1 MRRLT
6 RKTIVLL
13 VAVIMTLSVSVGMTI
28 AYFSDTASAEGGA
41 VLLLQ
46 GQTEIHETPEEG
58 QKTIS
63 IENIST
69 DPVDMVTR
77 VRVYAPVDIEPNL
90 GSGWADGGDGWWYY
104 TEALAPTAPGNTTT
118 NLVVTW
124 EVKES
129 DHLEN
134 YDVVVVHESSVATYN
149 DAGEILQPKD
159 WKCPTF
165 VEE

>member
-28 AYFSDTASAEGGA
+28 AYFSDTAAAEGGA

-46 GQTEIHETPEEG
+46 GQTEINETPEEG
-58 QKTIS
+58 KKTIS
-63 IENIST
+63 IKNIST

-77 VRVYAPVDIEPNL
+77 VKVFAPVDITPKL
-90 GSGWADGGDGWWYY
+90 GSGWVDGGDGWWYY
-104 TEALAPTAPGNTTT
+104 TKALAPNDSTSD
-118 NLVVTW
+118 LVVTW

-134 YDVVVVHESSVATYN
+134 YDVVVVHESAVATYN
-149 DAGEILQPKD
+149 EAGEILQPKD
-159 WKCPTF
+159 WKCPKF
-165 VEE
+165 K

>member
-28 AYFSDTASAEGGA
+28 AYFSDTAAAEGGA

-46 GQTEIHETPEEG
+46 GQTEINETPEEG
-58 QKTIS
+58 KKTIS
-63 IENIST
+63 ITNIST

-77 VRVYAPVDIEPNL
+77 VKVFAPVEITPTL

-104 TEALAPTAPGNTTT
+104 TEALAPGDSTS

-134 YDVVVVHESSVATYN
+134 YDVVVVHESAVATYTE
-149 DAGEILQPKD
+149 DGQSILQPAG
-159 WKCPTF
+159 WKCPAF
-165 VEE
+165 K